1 MSQSKYKAPIPLPC
15 LSPLLQVTTFTLNQ
29 YNNTITNITMDFVKS
44 AVSKVSNK
52 DDKKDDKSDSKQK
65 DDYGDKAFS
74 AVNDKAGFG
83 MSRDQQE
90 KVTDGARDAYEKYS
104 G

>member
-1 MSQSKYKAPIPLPC
+1 
-15 LSPLLQVTTFTLNQ
+15 
-29 YNNTITNITMDFVKS
+29 MDFVKN
-44 AVSKVSNK
+44 AVSKASGK
-52 DDKKDDKSDSKQK
+52 GDDKSGSSKGGEQK
-65 DDYGDKAFS
+65 QDYGDKAFS

-104 G
+104 GSKVSDKVSN

>member
-1 MSQSKYKAPIPLPC
+1 
-15 LSPLLQVTTFTLNQ
+15 
-29 YNNTITNITMDFVKS
+29 MDFVKN
-44 AVSKVSNK
+44 AVSKASGSGK
-52 DDKKDDKSDSKQK
+52 DEDKKSSGGEQKQ
-65 DDYGDKAFS
+65 DYGDKAFS

>member
-1 MSQSKYKAPIPLPC
+1 
-15 LSPLLQVTTFTLNQ
+15 
-29 YNNTITNITMDFVKS
+29 MDFIKD
-44 AVSKVSNK
+44 AASKVSGK
-52 DDKKDDKSDSKQK
+52 GGDDKKSSDKGSDQKQ
-65 DDYGDKAFS
+65 DYGDKAFS
-74 AVNDKAGFG
+74 AVNDKAGWG